1 MPFCISPQII
11 FDAVINDGLSIA
23 YYRSLYP
30 FKKHGCGQAKYMSV
44 ACACIFLDMTGH
56 SRNTETNKIER
67 KN

>member
-30 FKKHGCGQAKYMSV
+30 FKKHGWDRLNTSV
-44 ACACIFLDMTGH
+44 ACACIILDMAGH